1 MTRWHVLLAG
11 WAAFLI
17 GLFVVLGGLIP
28 IQASSGHWRATAW
41 MLDLIK
47 RRSVSFYS
55 MSIEAPDVNRSDW
68 IARGA
73 AHYERGCRPC
83 HGSPATGRPP
93 IMMKMTPHPPFLP
106 ERVGRWDD
114 AELFQIVK
122 HGIKFTGMPSWPA
135 PQRNDEIWT
144 VVAFLRT
151 LDRLSPGDYWRVA
164 IGDGAGKEP
173 APMPV
178 QMLCAACHGI
188 DGRGRDGG
196 GFPSIAGQSASY
208 MRGALDAY
216 ARGLRHSGV
225 MGPVAA
231 ALDGKASE
239 AVIQHY
245 ASLSPPPPPTANPD
259 DAARG
264 EAIALQGI
272 PAQRVPA
279 CLECHRP
286 ATADRQ
292 PGYPL
297 LHAQHEEYLRL
308 QLQLFAEGARGGSA
322 TASIMQPIAERLTP
336 EQRQYV
342 AAYFASRNQ

>member
-1 MTRWHVLLAG
+1 MNRWHLLLAG

-55 MSIEAPDVNRSDW
+55 MSIEAPAVDRIDW

-83 HGSPATGRPP
+83 HGSPATGRPT

-106 ERVGRWDD
+106 ERVARWTD

-144 VVAFLRT
+144 VVAFLRR
-151 LDRLSPGDYWRVA
+151 LDRLSPGEYWRLA
-164 IGDGAGKEP
+164 IGERPRSDP

-178 QMLCAACHGI
+178 QTLCAACHGI

-196 GFPSIAGQSASY
+196 GFPSIAGQSATYIRS
-208 MRGALDAY
+208 ALDAY
-216 ARGLRHSGV
+216 ARGIRHSGV

-231 ALDGKASE
+231 ALDTSASE
-239 AVIQHY
+239 TVIQHY
-245 ASLSPPPPPTANPD
+245 ASLPPAPPPNTGA
-259 DAARG
+259 DAKRG
-264 EAIALQGI
+264 ETIALRGI
-272 PAQRVPA
+272 PEQRVPA

-286 ATADRQ
+286 MTADRQ
-292 PGYPL
+292 PAYPL
-297 LHAQHEEYLRL
+297 LHSQHAEYLQL
-308 QLQLFAEGARGGSA
+308 QLQLFAEDARGGSVAA
-322 TASIMQPIAERLTP
+322 TTMQPIAQRLTP
-336 EQRQYV
+336 EQRRDV
-342 AAYFASRNQ
+342 AVYFAGRSQ